1 MFRVGLRICLGLA
14 AGIGAACVTVA
25 RAEDQIGS
33 AISVIKDVSQSYA
46 GRTAPLKVGE
56 QVVRNQII
64 TTAPASQAKLEFLDR
79 TELQIAPVSSV
90 KLDSFVYDPAS
101 GAKQV
106 VVNTTAGA
114 FRFVSGFG
122 HNYTVKTP
130 TATLGIR
137 GTAFAVRVTLQKT
150 DVVLYNGEVSVCG
163 RNGGKCASLITPC
176 TFVTATKSGVSL
188 PRDVD
193 SKAWSFD
200 GSCSPGVPHGILQ
213 DHVPIQARRR
223 PAPAPAPAAPAAVA
237 TVAAPAP
244 DPSPPPKRKDDD
256 DHHHDDEDH
265 HGIDDHHNGDSHQSN
280 GHETGHGKK

>member
-1 MFRVGLRICLGLA
+1 MFWVGLRNCLGLA
-14 AGIGAACVTVA
+14 VGIGAAGVTLA

-33 AISVIKDVSQSYA
+33 AISVIKDVNESHA

-64 TTAPASQAKLEFLDR
+64 TTAPASQARLEFLDR

-137 GTAFAVRVTLQKT
+137 GTAFAVRVSPQKT
-150 DVVLYNGEVSVCG
+150 DVVLYNGEVSVCS
-163 RNGGKCASLITPC
+163 NGGGRCASLVTPC

-188 PRDVD
+188 PHDVD

-200 GSCSPGVPHGILQ
+200 GSCSPGVPHGIQ
-213 DHVPIQARRR
+213 PNHVAT
-223 PAPAPAPAAPAAVA
+223 PAPAATPAPPAPAAVA
-237 TVAAPAP
+237 TVAAPVP
-244 DPSPPPKRKDDD
+244 DPTPNKKDDD
-256 DHHHDDEDH
+256 DHHHKDDDH
-265 HGIDDHHNGDSHQSN
+265 RGIDDHHHGDSHQSN
-280 GHETGHGKK
+280 DHETGHGNH